1 MDPQRARP
9 VFFSLHRIRFP
20 VTAVV
25 SITHRVSGVVV
36 ALTVP
41 ALVYLLQ
48 LSIAGPHGF
57 ERAAALLRH
66 GLVRSSVVLL
76 LCVLGHHVFAG
87 VRHLLFDI
95 HVGTRYGAARLSAWA
110 VFAAD
115 IAVVA
120 LAIGLLT

>member
-9 VFFSLHRIRFP
+9 VFFSLHQIRFP

-25 SITHRVSGVVV
+25 SITHRVSGVLV
-36 ALTVP
+36 ALSVP
-41 ALVYLLQ
+41 ALVYLFQ
-48 LSIAGPHGF
+48 LSLGGPQGF
-57 ERAAALLRH
+57 ERAAELLRH
-66 GLVRSSVVLL
+66 GLVRSSAALF
-76 LCVLGHHVFAG
+76 LCVLAHHVFAG

-110 VFAAD
+110 VFIAD